1 MQPTRMQGFTVTV
14 FADQPFPAKAGQALQ
29 HIAFLFSVE
38 KKSSGETKSQRAAPT
53 ALSKSSARKP
63 CPKLR

>member
-1 MQPTRMQGFTVTV
+1 MQPTRVQVFLITV
-14 FADQPFPAKAGQALQ
+14 FADQPFLQ
-29 HIAFLFSVE
+29 HIAFLFSIE

-63 CPKLR
+63 CPKLH